1 MTEIPA
7 IPQHVIA
14 PRTNPYILFKEE
26 EVPGGWTRDI
36 AAYRQRHLR

>member
-7 IPQHVIA
+7 IPQHVIE

-26 EVPGGWTRDI
+26 DVPGGWTRDI